1 MQTVAIELKAKV
13 DRLESA
19 LLALTSID
27 DINQE
32 GLQQVGTEFN
42 FEHTAH
48 LLHYV
53 VEPIMEQV
61 EFLRVQIHQ
70 LVDGLGEPQPA
81 GA

>member
-1 MQTVAIELKAKV
+1 VQTVASELKAKV
-13 DRLESA
+13 DRLENA
-19 LLALTSID
+19 LLALSSID
-27 DINQE
+27 EINQE
-32 GLQQVGTEFN
+32 GLNLAGTDFN

-48 LLHYV
+48 LLHYL

-70 LVDGLGEPQPA
+70 LVESLGEPQLA